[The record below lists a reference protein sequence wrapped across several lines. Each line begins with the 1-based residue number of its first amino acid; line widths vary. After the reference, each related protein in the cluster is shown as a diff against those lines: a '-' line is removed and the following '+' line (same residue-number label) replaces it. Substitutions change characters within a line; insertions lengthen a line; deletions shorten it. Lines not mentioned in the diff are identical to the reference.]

1 MKEAEYGR
9 VALYIRR
16 SRADETREKQTG
28 EDTLTAQL
36 VYMEDFLKRMGIDEY
51 KIYKEVQSG
60 STIEDRPVF
69 KGLLE
74 LIDEGHF
81 QSIAV
86 KEVSRITRGAHQD
99 LADIELIFKRNRTK
113 VITDTGT
120 YDLND
125 ASNATIFDIQ
135 TFTSRQELNQYRAR
149 VKSAKRAFAMMGKWM
164 PGGNAIPYGYTL
176 NKKTRKLEVLEET
189 ADIIR
194 LIYSLYLDGKDGKG
208 MGDKAISSE
217 LYRMKIKS
225 PRGSDKWDASVIK
238 RILTNPAYC
247 GDVLFNRTEELEKGK
262 KRARPEDEHVYVK
275 DAHEAIIER
284 EVWEDAQ
291 EKRKGNSTKNRKG
304 RNTFQAISTLT
315 GLIKCKNCKKHM
327 YKSSQPKNGETIA
340 LLRCRTL
347 GCNNNIMYNAVEK
360 AIIARLNDIVG
371 MNKEEFSI
379 YINEIIRTENHL
391 NEFQIQ
397 HREAQLLIIQKKI
410 EKAKKRLRAAQEMR
424 EDGEYTREE
433 FLIRKKEIE
442 SEVIKLRSQE
452 QQISKA
458 SDEASASKEMDAE
471 NCENVLENLTEILD
485 YYQKA
490 KTDERRN
497 GLLSAIFHE
506 VEVKKIKPGFKER
519 PPILELDF
527 VLKDGIL
534 LKNLVLS

>member
-1 MKEAEYGR
+1 MKDHNFGR

-16 SRADETREKQTG
+16 SRADENREKQTG

-36 VYMEDFLKRMGIDEY
+36 VYMEDYLKRLGIEEY

-60 STIEDRPVF
+60 STIENRPVF
-69 KGLLE
+69 QGLLE

-81 QSIAV
+81 QTIAV

-99 LADIELIFKRNRTK
+99 LADIELIFKKNRTRI
-113 VITDTGT
+113 ITDTGV

-149 VKSAKRAFAMMGKWM
+149 IKSAKRAFAMMGKWM
-164 PGGNAIPYGYTL
+164 AGGNAIPVGYTL
-176 NKKTRKLEVLEET
+176 DHKTRKLVVIEES
-189 ADIIR
+189 ANIVR
-194 LIYSLYLDGKDGKG
+194 LIYSLYLDGKDGDG
-208 MGDKAISSE
+208 MGERAISNE

-262 KRARPEDEHVYVK
+262 KRERPEDEHVYVK
-275 DAHEAIIER
+275 DAHEAIIDR
-284 EVWEDAQ
+284 DTWEKAQ
-291 EKRKGNSTKNRKG
+291 EKRKNPKVKHKG
-304 RNTFQAISTLT
+304 RNTFQTVSTLT
-315 GLIKCKNCKKHM
+315 GLIKCKNCKRHM
-327 YKSSQPKNGETIA
+327 YKSSQPRNDTKIS

-347 GCNNNIMYNAVEK
+347 GCNNNIVYEHVEK
-360 AIIARLNDIVG
+360 AIIDRLRDIVS
-371 MNKEEFSI
+371 MNKEEFST
-379 YINEIIRTENHL
+379 YVNEIIRTENHL
-391 NEFQIQ
+391 NEFQVQ
-397 HREAQLLIIQKKI
+397 HREAQLSIIQKKI
-410 EKAKKRLRAAQEMR
+410 EKEKRRLRSAQEMR

-442 SEVIKLRSQE
+442 SSITKLRSQE
-452 QQISKA
+452 QQIIKA
-458 SDEASASKEMDAE
+458 SNEASASEEMDSSD
-471 NCENVLENLTEILD
+471 CETVLENLTEILD
-485 YYQKA
+485 YYKKA

-506 VEVKKIKPGFKER
+506 VEVKKIKSGYKDR
-519 PPILELDF
+519 PPKLEIDF
-527 VLKDGIL
+527 VLRDGIL
-534 LKNLVLS
+534 LKNLVLT